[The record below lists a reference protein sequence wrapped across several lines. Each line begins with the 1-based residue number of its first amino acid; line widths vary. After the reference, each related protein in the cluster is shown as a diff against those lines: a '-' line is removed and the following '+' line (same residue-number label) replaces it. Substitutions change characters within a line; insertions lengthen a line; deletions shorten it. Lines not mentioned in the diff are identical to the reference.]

1 MKSKTKWKVGK
12 RGRDKRRKEGGR
24 QEAREEGKLW
34 VLNVITL
41 MKCLSSVLW
50 HIVSAQ

>member
-24 QEAREEGKLW
+24 QEAREEGEKVVGIKRDNPYE
-34 VLNVITL
+34 VL
-41 MKCLSSVLW
+41 K
-50 HIVSAQ
+50 